1 MMISGLYKEF
11 NSDDVKLAVQA
22 ATQTAERLGE
32 DVAIQQDLSVVP
44 LWAAKEP
51 PLEIIRCP
59 AAIKKRPR
67 IKIYRVL
74 K

>member
-1 MMISGLYKEF
+1 MKTSGWYIEYDS
-11 NSDDVKLAVQA
+11 SDVALAIQA

-32 DVAIQQDLSVVP
+32 DVAIRQDLSVIP
-44 LWAAKEP
+44 LWAAQEP

-59 AAIKKRPR
+59 AALKKRPR
-67 IKIYRVL
+67 TIIHRVV